1 MVDTYYRGGNG
12 ILVVYDI
19 TNRESFE
26 KLNSWIIDINNKGS
40 KYMHKILI
48 GNKCDLEEERR
59 VTFEEGKNYAD
70 INGMDFYETSA
81 KSAKYV
87 QEVFEKLA
95 IEILSNYEKNKNN
108 IRRKSFKIKG
118 ESICIEYEPK
128 KKTCC

>member
-128 KKTCC
+128 KKACC